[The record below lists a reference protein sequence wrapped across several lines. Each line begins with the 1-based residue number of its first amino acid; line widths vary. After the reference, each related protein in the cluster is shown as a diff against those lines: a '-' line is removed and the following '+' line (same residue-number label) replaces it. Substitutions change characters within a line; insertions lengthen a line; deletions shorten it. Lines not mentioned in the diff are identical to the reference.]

1 MPRHVFVTGGTGYI
15 GLALLDALVTRGHKV
30 RALVR
35 PASAA
40 LLPPGV
46 SPVFGNAL
54 DAESFAD
61 EVPPADTFVQLV
73 GTPHPGPRKA
83 SEFARVDLPS
93 GLAAVNAS
101 VQASVRHLVYVS
113 VAHPAPVMQAYIAA
127 RMAVEEHIGVACA
140 TTWLAATILR
150 PWYVLGPGH
159 RWPYL
164 LAPLYALGPRSADD
178 ARGRATARSRH
189 TNSDGR
195 GAHRGGGASA
205 GQLIVG
211 AASVGGA
218 THRAVAYDDGR
229 SAVTSDGRSAA
240 DLGGSRRT
248 PLVVH
253 RERPPS
259 GAVNRST
266 SRLNLRSTAA
276 NRRLPRILSRFD
288 ELKICDS
295 TRSPSPD
302 ATCSSAASARVVSPT
317 AR

>member
-83 SEFARVDLPS
+83 AEFARVDLPS
-93 GLAAVNAS
+93 GLAAVNAC

-127 RMAVEEHIGVACA
+127 RMAVEERIGVACA

-164 LAPLYALGPRSADD
+164 LAPLYALGRFVPTTRAGAQRLGLVTQTQMVAALVEAVEHPPDNSSSQPRIWEVP
-178 ARGRATARSRH
+178 RIARSH
-189 TNSDGR
+189 TAMEGVR
-195 GAHRGGGASA
+195 
-205 GQLIVG
+205 
-211 AASVGGA
+211 
-218 THRAVAYDDGR
+218 
-229 SAVTSDGRSAA
+229 
-240 DLGGSRRT
+240 
-248 PLVVH
+248 
-253 RERPPS
+253 
-259 GAVNRST
+259 
-266 SRLNLRSTAA
+266 
-276 NRRLPRILSRFD
+276 
-288 ELKICDS
+288 
-295 TRSPSPD
+295 
-302 ATCSSAASARVVSPT
+302 
-317 AR
+317 